1 MMLAVAAVGA
11 VCVVAAIALMG
22 RVEGDATRAS
32 ELLVSSDSIPPPP
45 LPTKLHPRRFS
56 RGGPGACLLGAW
68 LGQCVAAQ
76 VSGVVPVAPLGL
88 RQMGRWAMGVL
99 FRWSGAGGD
108 LNSHSGTSAFTE
120 VPQGAPRVIQAWDH
134 LCKMLFCTTA
144 VPGAVSKLAFS
155 AASCRVPLRDRMWL
169 ASSEHSQR
177 PPHPQGRSCDGQ
189 DDHQEIWFMC
199 GPRRSSKAGS
209 RWRGGD
215 AFLGGWGGRMVGK
228 EMVVEE
234 VIVVLVEV
242 FLMSRILCHGCWC
255 LALYVGRCSIRRK
268 LYKGHS
274 TLPSLLPSALLRSTS
289 DPILIHTVTL
299 LASVLTCLRALSPN
313 VFPCISTC
321 PDGHDPTADPGP
333 GALQDGAPPRAVVSP
348 REPVAL
354 LG

>member
-45 LPTKLHPRRFS
+45 PLPTKLHPRRFS

-76 VSGVVPVAPLGL
+76 VPGVVPVAPLGL

-155 AASCRVPLRDRMWL
+155 AASCRVPLRARMWL

-177 PPHPQGRSCDGQ
+177 PSHPQGRSCDGQ
-189 DDHQEIWFMC
+189 DDHQILTI
-199 GPRRSSKAGS
+199 RRFG
-209 RWRGGD
+209 
-215 AFLGGWGGRMVGK
+215 LCVVQGGRARPAAGGGE
-228 EMVVEE
+228 EMHFWAGGAGAWWE
-234 VIVVLVEV
+234 
-242 FLMSRILCHGCWC
+242 
-255 LALYVGRCSIRRK
+255 RRWLWRK
-268 LYKGHS
+268 
-274 TLPSLLPSALLRSTS
+274 
-289 DPILIHTVTL
+289 
-299 LASVLTCLRALSPN
+299 
-313 VFPCISTC
+313 
-321 PDGHDPTADPGP
+321 
-333 GALQDGAPPRAVVSP
+333 
-348 REPVAL
+348 
-354 LG
+354 